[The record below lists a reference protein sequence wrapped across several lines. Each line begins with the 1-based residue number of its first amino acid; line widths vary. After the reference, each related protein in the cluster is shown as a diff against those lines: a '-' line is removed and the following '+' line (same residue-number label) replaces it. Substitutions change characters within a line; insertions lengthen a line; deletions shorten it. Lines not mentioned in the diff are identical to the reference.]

1 MARKVNGTAGHDVG
15 KQGGP
20 IGGGPVGNAGGYS
33 GRPSGNGSRPSGH
46 SQPRPQSS
54 GNNERAAG
62 NGSQRSMGSSL
73 LVGGLLALLLGK
85 GSGGNNGNNKGGSGK
100 LLRLVILAVVV
111 IVLLKSCGI
120 IGGGNSYSS
129 SPVENFQVAAS
140 TPTPTKPPK
149 TPTPVQTQTPVV
161 HTPVPASN
169 QSSGSGLSGLVNSF
183 AGSFSDNS
191 YYSSNA
197 YESTG
202 YGTSGGYSGFDLSS
216 LFGGHSTLNTG
227 SYSSSGWTNGS
238 NCGRLD
244 MSVAPGS
251 RAKFTSLKG
260 NGKDS
265 VTVMIYMCGTDLES
279 SYSMATSDLQEIAN
293 SNIGDNVNIIV
304 YTGGCTGWKNSLM
317 SNKTNQIYKIESGGK
332 FRTLNDNA
340 GNKPMVSPSTL
351 SEFIQFCDDNYPADR
366 NMLIFWDHGGGS
378 LTGYGYDQRFKS
390 SGSMTLDEID
400 KALSDGGVLFDFIGF
415 DACLMA
421 TVETAEVCAKY
432 ADYLVASEESEPGI
446 GWYYTN
452 WVTMLS
458 NNTSTP
464 TLQLG
469 KQIVDDFVDVC
480 AQKCAGQDTTLSLT
494 DLAEFSNTVPK
505 ALNAWSDDTAD
516 IIVSDYKTVSNA
528 RGSSKEFAADSK
540 IDQVD
545 LAHVAFNLNNSSS
558 KALADALLSAV
569 KYNRTSSTVKNAYGL
584 SIYFPYRSVSSV
596 KNAVSTY
603 SEIGLD
609 DNYSRC
615 IQAYAKYATSGQSAS
630 YSSGYSSALGSLLGS
645 LGDYSSY
652 GSGSGSSYSS
662 GYGSSYGSGYGGS
675 YGSGY
680 GSSYGSGYGSSY
692 GSSSYSSSLSG
703 DDIYSL
709 ISSVLGMRSTG
720 GLEDRTNVRSIAD
733 YVAEN
738 TFDASALAWRRGEDG
753 SLRMSLP
760 EDQWN
765 LLNEVKLSLF
775 KNDGEGF
782 IDLGLDLYSGYF
794 NDDGSLVG
802 EFDGAWLAINDWTV
816 AFYQLYTTVEADG
829 TVVTSGR
836 VPVLYN
842 GERANL
848 IIEIVNDEPAV
859 VGVCYDYINGETDT
873 KAKTITGYN
882 PEDTVVFV
890 ADYYDYD
897 NNYQASYPISEEIT
911 LENGLS
917 AEYLYLAD
925 ISSAN
930 ACYRLTDIYA
940 NDYWTPVMEN
950 AA

>member
-1 MARKVNGTAGHDVG
+1 MARKVNGSAGHDVG

-20 IGGGPVGNAGGYS
+20 IGGGPVGNSGGYS
-33 GRPSGNGSRPSGH
+33 GRPSGNGGRPSGYG
-46 SQPRPQSS
+46 QVPTY
-54 GNNERAAG
+54 GNGNRERAG
-62 NGSQRSMGSSL
+62 GYGSQRSMGSSL

-85 GSGGNNGNNKGGSGK
+85 GSGGNNGNNGNKRGGSGK
-100 LLRLVILAVVV
+100 LIRLVILAIVV
-111 IVLLKSCGI
+111 IVLLKSCRLF
-120 IGGGNSYSS
+120 GGDNSFSS
-129 SPVENFQVAAS
+129 EPVENFQVGAS
-140 TPTPTKPPK
+140 TPAPTKPPK
-149 TPTPVQTQTPVV
+149 TPDPVQTQTPVV
-161 HTPVPASN
+161 QTPVPASY

-197 YESTG
+197 YESSG
-202 YGTSGGYSGFDLSS
+202 YGASGGYSGFDLSS

-227 SYSSSGWTNGS
+227 SYSGSGWTNGS

-244 MSVAPGS
+244 TSVAPGS

-260 NGKDS
+260 NGRDS
-265 VTVMIYMCGTDLES
+265 ATVMIYMCGTDLES

-304 YTGGCTGWKNSLM
+304 YTGGCTAWKNSLM

-332 FRTLNDNA
+332 FRTLNGNA
-340 GNKPMVSPSTL
+340 GNKPMVSSSTL
-351 SEFIQFCDDNYPADR
+351 SEFIRFCDEYYPADR

-421 TVETAEVCAKY
+421 TVETAEVCSKY

-480 AQKCAGQDTTLSLT
+480 AKKCAGQDTTLSLT

-505 ALNAWSDDTAD
+505 ALNAWSDDTAE
-516 IIVSDYKTVSNA
+516 IIVSDYKTVSGA
-528 RGSSKEFAADSK
+528 RGGSKEFAADSK

-558 KALADALLSAV
+558 KALADTLLSAV

-596 KNAVSTY
+596 KNAISTY
-603 SEIGLD
+603 AEIGLD

-615 IQAYAKYATSGQSAS
+615 IQAYAKYALSGQSAS

-645 LGDYSSY
+645 LSDYSSY
-652 GSGSGSSYSS
+652 SSGSGSSY
-662 GYGSSYGSGYGGS
+662 GSG

-680 GSSYGSGYGSSY
+680 GSSYGSGYGSS
-692 GSSSYSSSLSG
+692 LSG

-709 ISSVLGMRSTG
+709 ISYVLGMRSTG

-733 YVAEN
+733 YVADN
-738 TFDASALAWRRGEDG
+738 TFDASALVWRRGEDG
-753 SLRMSLP
+753 SLGMTLP

-816 AFYQLYTTVEADG
+816 AFYQLYTTVEPDG

-882 PEDTVVFV
+882 PEDKVKFV

-897 NNYQASYPISEEIT
+897 NNYQASYPISDEIT
-911 LENGLS
+911 LENGLT
-917 AEYLYLAD
+917 AEYLSLAD